1 MTTET
6 YNVTGMT
13 CGHCVASVESEL
25 RSVPGVTDVNVDL
38 VAGGTSHVTV
48 TSDQPLARGDVA
60 AAVDEAG
67 YALASSQV
75 GVPPAHEAPSAP
87 EGGGGSAR
95 GGLPLA

>member
-13 CGHCVASVESEL
+13 CGHCVASVEAEL
-25 RSVPGVTDVNVDL
+25 RAVPGVSDVTVDL
-38 VAGGTSHVTV
+38 TPGGTSQVTV
-48 TSDQPLARGDVA
+48 TSDQPLGRDDVA

-67 YALASSQV
+67 YALASANM
-75 GVPPAHEAPSAP
+75 GAPPAP
-87 EGGGGSAR
+87 EGR